1 MYNSSPTYEINNNA
15 DSNSKSLKISQLK
28 SQLMQL
34 EEEDKAYNDLL
45 QKYRQLQN
53 EYQLINEAKLHL
65 EYEIRQKNETTNK
78 ILNDLKAQNM
88 DLTNELNEKENIYKK
103 LYADNTNL
111 LRNLEDRK
119 KENENFCKAIEEN
132 ENMIN
137 HISQDKAQCEQDA
150 MILNETSKKN
160 ESDIQNLCSQL
171 DSLKL
176 KSRTQN
182 DELTKKNLE
191 MNNNQ
196 KCLNEVKN
204 DNANLNNQ
212 INMKI
217 STLETIQK
225 QLSIANQSIVEMQN
239 ELNNLEKSHSLGLN
253 QLENVK
259 INYKNEHEKR
269 VQVENDNVRLE
280 GILKDR
286 EDNLNK
292 LSSLNGQLKSDRD
305 QLLETKNKLISDLDK
320 YKNHIIILT
329 EQTEKLTDE
338 LQRIIDEDSELY
350 NLNNSQIQRLQ
361 KVIYENKKLLSDEI
375 SALNSLE
382 NYGDFVTPYYSA
394 RNNYYDSKSSSVDSY
409 VMSLFKKEKQNE
421 RK

>member
-1 MYNSSPTYEINNNA
+1 MYNSSPTYEMNNNA
-15 DSNSKSLKISQLK
+15 DNNAKSLKISQLK
-28 SQLMQL
+28 SQLVQL

-78 ILNDLKAQNM
+78 ILSDLKAQNM

-137 HISQDKAQCEQDA
+137 HISQDKAQCEHDA

-160 ESDIQNLCSQL
+160 ENDIQSLCSQL
-171 DSLKL
+171 DNLKL
-176 KSRTQN
+176 KSRNQN

-269 VQVENDNVRLE
+269 VQAENDNVRLE

-382 NYGDFVTPYYSA
+382 NYMRNQTNYGATINQSIEQSPKTYS
-394 RNNYYDSKSSSVDSY
+394 
-409 VMSLFKKEKQNE
+409 LQNE
-421 RK
+421 

>member
-1 MYNSSPTYEINNNA
+1 MYNSCQEYTSSNNCDPCA
-15 DSNSKSLKISQLK
+15 KSLKISQLK
-28 SQLMQL
+28 SQLVQL
-34 EEEDKAYNDLL
+34 EEDDKAYNDLL

-65 EYEIRQKNETTNK
+65 EYELRQKNETTNK

-111 LRNLEDRK
+111 FRNLEERK
-119 KENENFCKAIEEN
+119 KENENFCKVVEEN

-137 HISQDKAQCEQDA
+137 HITQDKAQCEHDA
-150 MILNETSKKN
+150 MLLNETSKKN
-160 ESDIQNLCSQL
+160 ENDIQNLCNQL
-171 DSLKL
+171 ENLKL

-212 INMKI
+212 INLKI
-217 STLETIQK
+217 SSLDTIQK
-225 QLSIANQSIVEMQN
+225 QLTIANQSIVDMQN

-253 QLENVK
+253 QLENIK
-259 INYKNEHEKR
+259 INFKNEHEKR
-269 VQVENDNVRLE
+269 VQAENDNVRLE
-280 GILKDR
+280 GILKDK
-286 EDNLNK
+286 EDNMNK
-292 LSSLNGQLKSDRD
+292 LSSINGQLKADRD
-305 QLLETKNKLISDLDK
+305 KLVVTKNKLLDDLDK
-320 YKNHIIILT
+320 YKNHIMILT

-350 NLNNSQIQRLQ
+350 NLNNAQIQRLQ
-361 KVIYENKKLLSDEI
+361 KVIYENKKMLSDEI
-375 SALNSLE
+375 AALNALE
-382 NYGDFVTPYYSA
+382 NYV
-394 RNNYYDSKSSSVDSY
+394 RNQTNYGTTLNQSV
-409 VMSLFKKEKQNE
+409 EQN
-421 RK
+421 RKTYPINNNQ

>member
-1 MYNSSPTYEINNNA
+1 MYNSCSPYETNNNC
-15 DSNSKSLKISQLK
+15 DPCSKSLKISQLK
-28 SQLMQL
+28 SQLVQL
-34 EEEDKAYNDLL
+34 EEDDKAYNDLL

-65 EYEIRQKNETTNK
+65 EYELRQKNETTNK

-111 LRNLEDRK
+111 FRNLEERK
-119 KENENFCKAIEEN
+119 KENENFCKVVEEN

-137 HISQDKAQCEQDA
+137 HITQDKTQCEHDA
-150 MILNETSKKN
+150 MVLNETSKN
-160 ESDIQNLCSQL
+160 DIQNLCNQL

-176 KSRTQN
+176 KNRSQN

-204 DNANLNNQ
+204 ENANLNNQ
-212 INMKI
+212 INLKI
-217 STLETIQK
+217 SSLDTIQK
-225 QLSIANQSIVEMQN
+225 QLSIANQSIIDMQN

-253 QLENVK
+253 QLENIK
-259 INYKNEHEKR
+259 INFKNEHEKR
-269 VQVENDNVRLE
+269 IQAENDNVRLE

-286 EDNLNK
+286 EDSMNK
-292 LSSLNGQLKSDRD
+292 LSSLNGQLKADRD
-305 QLLETKNKLISDLDK
+305 QLLMTKNKLISDLDK
-320 YKNHIIILT
+320 YKNHIMILT

-350 NLNNSQIQRLQ
+350 NLNNSQIQRIQ

-375 SALNSLE
+375 AALNALE
-382 NYGDFVTPYYSA
+382 NYV
-394 RNNYYDSKSSSVDSY
+394 RNQNNYGNTINQSMEQTRKTYSI
-409 VMSLFKKEKQNE
+409 QNP
-421 RK
+421 

>member
-1 MYNSSPTYEINNNA
+1 MYNSSPTYEMNNNA
-15 DSNSKSLKISQLK
+15 DNNAKSLKISQLK
-28 SQLMQL
+28 SQLVQL

-78 ILNDLKAQNM
+78 ILSDLKAQNM

-137 HISQDKAQCEQDA
+137 HISQDKAQCEHDA

-160 ESDIQNLCSQL
+160 ENDIQSLCSQL
-171 DSLKL
+171 DNLKL
-176 KSRTQN
+176 KSRNQN

-212 INMKI
+212 INLKI

-225 QLSIANQSIVEMQN
+225 QLSIANQSIAEMQN

-320 YKNHIIILT
+320 YKNHIMILT

-382 NYGDFVTPYYSA
+382 NYMRNQTNYGATINQSIEQSPKTYS
-394 RNNYYDSKSSSVDSY
+394 
-409 VMSLFKKEKQNE
+409 LQNE
-421 RK
+421 

>member
-1 MYNSSPTYEINNNA
+1 MYNSCQEYSSSNNC
-15 DSNSKSLKISQLK
+15 DPCSKSLKISQLK
-28 SQLMQL
+28 SQLVQL
-34 EEEDKAYNDLL
+34 EEDDKAYNDLL

-65 EYEIRQKNETTNK
+65 EYELRQKNETTNK

-111 LRNLEDRK
+111 FRNLEERK
-119 KENENFCKAIEEN
+119 KENENFCKIVEEN

-137 HISQDKAQCEQDA
+137 HITQDKAQCEHDA
-150 MILNETSKKN
+150 MLLNETSKKN
-160 ESDIQNLCSQL
+160 ESDIQNLCNQL
-171 DSLKL
+171 ENLKL

-196 KCLNEVKN
+196 KCLNEIKN

-212 INMKI
+212 INLKI
-217 STLETIQK
+217 SSLDTIQK
-225 QLSIANQSIVEMQN
+225 QLTIANQSIVEMQN
-239 ELNNLEKSHSLGLN
+239 ELNNLEKSHSLGMN
-253 QLENVK
+253 QLENIK
-259 INYKNEHEKR
+259 INFKNEHEKR
-269 VQVENDNVRLE
+269 VQAENDNVRLE
-280 GILKDR
+280 GILKDK
-286 EDNLNK
+286 EDNMNK
-292 LSSLNGQLKSDRD
+292 LSSINGQLKSDRD
-305 QLLETKNKLISDLDK
+305 KLLVTKNKLLDDLDK
-320 YKNHIIILT
+320 YKNHIMVLT

-375 SALNSLE
+375 AALNALE
-382 NYGDFVTPYYSA
+382 NYV
-394 RNNYYDSKSSSVDSY
+394 RNQNNYGTTMNQSVEQTRKTYSI
-409 VMSLFKKEKQNE
+409 QNQ
-421 RK
+421 

>member
-1 MYNSSPTYEINNNA
+1 MYNSCQSYELNKNCDPCA
-15 DSNSKSLKISQLK
+15 KSLKISQLK
-28 SQLMQL
+28 SQLVQL
-34 EEEDKAYNDLL
+34 EEDDKAYNDLL

-65 EYEIRQKNETTNK
+65 EYELRQKNETTNK

-119 KENENFCKAIEEN
+119 KENENFCKVIEEN

-137 HISQDKAQCEQDA
+137 HITQDKAQCEHDA

-160 ESDIQNLCSQL
+160 ENDIQNLCSQL
-171 DSLKL
+171 DNLKL
-176 KSRTQN
+176 KSRSQN

-212 INMKI
+212 INLKI
-217 STLETIQK
+217 SSLETIQK

-253 QLENVK
+253 QLETVK

-269 VQVENDNVRLE
+269 VQAENDNVRLE
-280 GILKDR
+280 GILRDK
-286 EDNLNK
+286 EDNMNK
-292 LSSLNGQLKSDRD
+292 LSSLNGQLKADRD
-305 QLLETKNKLISDLDK
+305 QLLVTKNKLLSDLDK
-320 YKNHIIILT
+320 YKSHIMILT

-375 SALNSLE
+375 AALNALE
-382 NYGDFVTPYYSA
+382 TYVRNQTNYGSTINQNIEQTRKTYSLQ
-394 RNNYYDSKSSSVDSY
+394 D
-409 VMSLFKKEKQNE
+409 E
-421 RK
+421 

>member
-212 INMKI
+212 INLKI

-225 QLSIANQSIVEMQN
+225 QLSIANQSIAEMQN

-382 NYGDFVTPYYSA
+382 NYMRNQTNYGATINQSIEQSPKTYSL
-394 RNNYYDSKSSSVDSY
+394 K
-409 VMSLFKKEKQNE
+409 NE
-421 RK
+421 

>member
-1 MYNSSPTYEINNNA
+1 MYNSSPTYEMNNNA
-15 DSNSKSLKISQLK
+15 DNNAKSLKISQLK
-28 SQLMQL
+28 SQLVQL

-78 ILNDLKAQNM
+78 ILSDLKAQNM

-137 HISQDKAQCEQDA
+137 HISQDKAQCEHDA

-160 ESDIQNLCSQL
+160 ENDIQSLCSQL
-171 DSLKL
+171 DNLKL
-176 KSRTQN
+176 KSRNQN

-212 INMKI
+212 INLKI

-225 QLSIANQSIVEMQN
+225 QLSIANQSIAEMQN

-269 VQVENDNVRLE
+269 VQAENDNVRLE

-382 NYGDFVTPYYSA
+382 NYMRNQTNYGATINQSIEQSPKTYS
-394 RNNYYDSKSSSVDSY
+394 
-409 VMSLFKKEKQNE
+409 LQNE
-421 RK
+421 

>member
-1 MYNSSPTYEINNNA
+1 MYNSCQEYSSSNNC
-15 DSNSKSLKISQLK
+15 DPCSKSLKISQLK
-28 SQLMQL
+28 SQLVQL
-34 EEEDKAYNDLL
+34 EEDDKAYNDLL

-65 EYEIRQKNETTNK
+65 EYELRQKNETTNK

-111 LRNLEDRK
+111 FRNLEERK
-119 KENENFCKAIEEN
+119 KENENFCKIVEEN

-137 HISQDKAQCEQDA
+137 HITQDKAQCEHDA
-150 MILNETSKKN
+150 MLLNETSKKN
-160 ESDIQNLCSQL
+160 ESDIQNLCNQL
-171 DSLKL
+171 ENLKL

-196 KCLNEVKN
+196 KCLNEVKS

-212 INMKI
+212 INLKI
-217 STLETIQK
+217 SSLDTIQK
-225 QLSIANQSIVEMQN
+225 QLTIANQSIVEMQN
-239 ELNNLEKSHSLGLN
+239 ELNNLEKSHSLGMN
-253 QLENVK
+253 QLENIK
-259 INYKNEHEKR
+259 INFKNEHEKR
-269 VQVENDNVRLE
+269 VQAENDNVRLE
-280 GILKDR
+280 GILKDK
-286 EDNLNK
+286 EDNMNK
-292 LSSLNGQLKSDRD
+292 LSSINGQLKSDRD
-305 QLLETKNKLISDLDK
+305 KLLVTKNKLLDDLDK
-320 YKNHIIILT
+320 YKDHIMVLT

-375 SALNSLE
+375 AALNALE
-382 NYGDFVTPYYSA
+382 NYV
-394 RNNYYDSKSSSVDSY
+394 RNQNNYGTTLNQSVEQTRKTYSI
-409 VMSLFKKEKQNE
+409 QNQ
-421 RK
+421 

>member
-15 DSNSKSLKISQLK
+15 DFNSKSLKISQLK

-305 QLLETKNKLISDLDK
+305 QLLETKNKLISDFDK

-382 NYGDFVTPYYSA
+382 NYMRNQTNYGATINQSIEQSPKTYSL
-394 RNNYYDSKSSSVDSY
+394 K
-409 VMSLFKKEKQNE
+409 NE
-421 RK
+421 

>member
-1 MYNSSPTYEINNNA
+1 MYNSCQEYSSSNNC
-15 DSNSKSLKISQLK
+15 DPCSKSLKISQLK
-28 SQLMQL
+28 SQLVQL
-34 EEEDKAYNDLL
+34 EEDDKAYNDLL

-65 EYEIRQKNETTNK
+65 EYELRQKNETTNK

-111 LRNLEDRK
+111 FRNLEERK
-119 KENENFCKAIEEN
+119 KENENFCKIVEEN

-137 HISQDKAQCEQDA
+137 HITQDKAQCEHDA
-150 MILNETSKKN
+150 MLLNETSKKN
-160 ESDIQNLCSQL
+160 ESDIQNLCNQL
-171 DSLKL
+171 ENLKL

-196 KCLNEVKN
+196 KCLNEVKS

-212 INMKI
+212 INLKI
-217 STLETIQK
+217 SSLDTIQK
-225 QLSIANQSIVEMQN
+225 QLTIANQSIVEMQN
-239 ELNNLEKSHSLGLN
+239 ELNNLEKSHSLGMN
-253 QLENVK
+253 QLENIK
-259 INYKNEHEKR
+259 INFKNEHEKR
-269 VQVENDNVRLE
+269 VQAENDNVRLE
-280 GILKDR
+280 GILKDK
-286 EDNLNK
+286 EDNMNK
-292 LSSLNGQLKSDRD
+292 LSSINGQLKSDRD
-305 QLLETKNKLISDLDK
+305 KLLVTKNKLLDDLDK
-320 YKNHIIILT
+320 YKNHIMVLT

-375 SALNSLE
+375 AALNALE
-382 NYGDFVTPYYSA
+382 NYV
-394 RNNYYDSKSSSVDSY
+394 RNQNNYGTTMNQSVEQTRKTYSI
-409 VMSLFKKEKQNE
+409 QNQ
-421 RK
+421 

>member
-1 MYNSSPTYEINNNA
+1 MYNSCQEYTSSNNCDPCA
-15 DSNSKSLKISQLK
+15 KSLKISQLK
-28 SQLMQL
+28 SQLVQL
-34 EEEDKAYNDLL
+34 EEDDKAYNDLL

-65 EYEIRQKNETTNK
+65 EYELRQKNETTNK

-111 LRNLEDRK
+111 FRNLEERK
-119 KENENFCKAIEEN
+119 KENENFCKIVEEN

-137 HISQDKAQCEQDA
+137 HITQDKAQCEHDA
-150 MILNETSKKN
+150 MLLNETSKKN
-160 ESDIQNLCSQL
+160 ESDIQNLCNQL
-171 DSLKL
+171 ENLKL

-196 KCLNEVKN
+196 KCLNEVKS

-212 INMKI
+212 INLKI
-217 STLETIQK
+217 SSLDTIQK
-225 QLSIANQSIVEMQN
+225 QLTIANQSIVEMQN
-239 ELNNLEKSHSLGLN
+239 ELNNLEKSHSLGMN
-253 QLENVK
+253 QLENIK
-259 INYKNEHEKR
+259 INFKNEHEKR
-269 VQVENDNVRLE
+269 VQAENDNVRLE
-280 GILKDR
+280 GILKDK
-286 EDNLNK
+286 EDNMNK
-292 LSSLNGQLKSDRD
+292 LSSINGQLKSDRD
-305 QLLETKNKLISDLDK
+305 KLLVTKNKLLDDLDK
-320 YKNHIIILT
+320 YKNHIMVLT

-375 SALNSLE
+375 AALNALE
-382 NYGDFVTPYYSA
+382 NYV
-394 RNNYYDSKSSSVDSY
+394 RNQNNYGTTLNQSVEQTRKTYSI
-409 VMSLFKKEKQNE
+409 QNQ
-421 RK
+421 

>member
-1 MYNSSPTYEINNNA
+1 MYNSCQEYTSSNNCDPCA
-15 DSNSKSLKISQLK
+15 KSLKISQLK
-28 SQLMQL
+28 SQLVQL
-34 EEEDKAYNDLL
+34 EEDDKAYNDLL

-65 EYEIRQKNETTNK
+65 EYELRQKNETTNK

-111 LRNLEDRK
+111 FRNLEERK
-119 KENENFCKAIEEN
+119 KENENFCKVVEEN

-137 HISQDKAQCEQDA
+137 HITQDKAQCEHDA
-150 MILNETSKKN
+150 MLLNETSKKN
-160 ESDIQNLCSQL
+160 ENDIQNLCNQL
-171 DSLKL
+171 ENLKL

-212 INMKI
+212 INLKI
-217 STLETIQK
+217 SSLDTIQK
-225 QLSIANQSIVEMQN
+225 QLTIANQSIVDMQN

-253 QLENVK
+253 QLENIK
-259 INYKNEHEKR
+259 INFKNEHEKR
-269 VQVENDNVRLE
+269 VQAENDNVRLE
-280 GILKDR
+280 GILKDK
-286 EDNLNK
+286 EDNMNK
-292 LSSLNGQLKSDRD
+292 LSSINGQLKADRD
-305 QLLETKNKLISDLDK
+305 KLVVTKNKLLDDLDK
-320 YKNHIIILT
+320 YKNHIMILT

-350 NLNNSQIQRLQ
+350 NLNNAQIQRLQ
-361 KVIYENKKLLSDEI
+361 KVIYENKKILSDEI
-375 SALNSLE
+375 AALNALE
-382 NYGDFVTPYYSA
+382 NYVRNQTNYGTTLNQSVEQNRKTYSI
-394 RNNYYDSKSSSVDSY
+394 NNN
-409 VMSLFKKEKQNE
+409 Q
-421 RK
+421 

>member
-1 MYNSSPTYEINNNA
+1 MNSCSTYEINKSPDPCA
-15 DSNSKSLKISQLK
+15 KSLKISQLK
-28 SQLMQL
+28 SQLIQL
-34 EEEDKAYNDLL
+34 EEDDKAYNDLL

-65 EYEIRQKNETTNK
+65 EYELRQKNETTNK

-111 LRNLEDRK
+111 FRNLEDRK

-150 MILNETSKKN
+150 MLLNETSKKN
-160 ESDIQNLCSQL
+160 ECDIQNLCNQL
-171 DSLKL
+171 DNLKL
-176 KSRTQN
+176 KSRSQN

-212 INMKI
+212 INLKI
-217 STLETIQK
+217 SSLETIQK

-253 QLENVK
+253 QLENIK

-269 VQVENDNVRLE
+269 IQAENDNVRLE

-292 LSSLNGQLKSDRD
+292 LSSLNGQLKSDRE
-305 QLLETKNKLISDLDK
+305 QLLVTKNKLISDLDK
-320 YKNHIIILT
+320 YKNHIMILT

-375 SALNSLE
+375 AALNSLE
-382 NYGDFVTPYYSA
+382 NYV
-394 RNNYYDSKSSSVDSY
+394 RNQASFGNTINQSVDQTRKTYSI
-409 VMSLFKKEKQNE
+409 QNQ
-421 RK
+421 

>member
-217 STLETIQK
+217 SILETIQK

-286 EDNLNK
+286 EDNLDK

-361 KVIYENKKLLSDEI
+361 KVIYENKKLFVIFGS
-375 SALNSLE
+375 E
-382 NYGDFVTPYYSA
+382 NYL
-394 RNNYYDSKSSSVDSY
+394 NYIIPN
-409 VMSLFKKEKQNE
+409 LHQ
-421 RK
+421 